1 MCFLYEIGCTKYVK
15 NDTVIDNQAGLTVGT
30 TFKLLFYWKVID
42 FFYLSVFCELKEVTS
57 IEGEASANNRK
68 AKLIFFYE
76 FVIKGEWSG
85 EVKKKKGIQFT
96 FIKLKYLMI

>member
-1 MCFLYEIGCTKYVK
+1 MVLPLNFCFTER
-15 NDTVIDNQAGLTVGT
+15 
-30 TFKLLFYWKVID
+30 LLI

-85 EVKKKKGIQFT
+85 EEEKKRNSVHI
-96 FIKLKYLMI
+96 Y

>member
-1 MCFLYEIGCTKYVK
+1 MLDMIQLLIIKQDWQSIGIT
-15 NDTVIDNQAGLTVGT
+15 I
-30 TFKLLFYWKVID
+30 KLLLCWKVID

-85 EVKKKKGIQFT
+85 EVKKKKKKEFSSH
-96 FIKLKYLMI
+96 LLN